1 MITAISSVAALLLG
15 AVAGYALFRYVL
27 TGIYRRKIAEAKREA
42 EVIKEKKLLEVK
54 ETFINRKAEFDK
66 EAQQR
71 KDKMQQAENRL
82 KQREQSQNQRQD
94 DLNKRTRELD
104 KRVSELD
111 RRNSELDTREQDLEK
126 THQAL
131 QLREGEIEK
140 MCQQELQKLE
150 ELSGLSAEEAKT
162 RLEETMKAEARTA
175 AQIYKNEIM
184 DEARIS
190 ANKEAKKIVIKT
202 IQRVATETAVENSV
216 TVFHIDNDEVKGRIV
231 GREGRNIRTLEAAA
245 GVEIVVDDTPE
256 AIVISA
262 FDPVRREI
270 ARLAL
275 HQLISD
281 GRIHPARIEEV
292 VSKVKKQVEE
302 EIIETGKR
310 TAIDLGIHG
319 LHPELIRI
327 VGKMKYRSSYGQNL
341 LQHARETAN
350 LCAVMAAEL
359 GLNAKR
365 AKRAG
370 LLHDIGK
377 VPDEESELPHAEY
390 GAKLAEMYKEK
401 PDIVNAIAAHH
412 DEVEMETLIAPI
424 VQVCDAISGARP
436 GARREIVEAYIKRLK
451 DLENIAT
458 SYPGVN
464 KSYAIQAGREL
475 RVIVGADKI
484 SDEQIPV
491 LSDDIARRIQEEMTY
506 PGQVKI
512 TVIRETR
519 AISYAK

>member
-111 RRNSELDTREQDLEK
+111 RRNGELDTREQDLEK

-140 MCQQELQKLE
+140 MRQQELQKLE

-216 TVFHIDNDEVKGRIV
+216 TVFHIDNDEVKGRII
-231 GREGRNIRTLEAAA
+231 GREGRNIRTL
-245 GVEIVVDDTPE
+245 
-256 AIVISA
+256 
-262 FDPVRREI
+262 
-270 ARLAL
+270 
-275 HQLISD
+275 
-281 GRIHPARIEEV
+281 
-292 VSKVKKQVEE
+292 
-302 EIIETGKR
+302 
-310 TAIDLGIHG
+310 
-319 LHPELIRI
+319 
-327 VGKMKYRSSYGQNL
+327 
-341 LQHARETAN
+341 
-350 LCAVMAAEL
+350 
-359 GLNAKR
+359 
-365 AKRAG
+365 
-370 LLHDIGK
+370 
-377 VPDEESELPHAEY
+377 
-390 GAKLAEMYKEK
+390 
-401 PDIVNAIAAHH
+401 
-412 DEVEMETLIAPI
+412 
-424 VQVCDAISGARP
+424 
-436 GARREIVEAYIKRLK
+436 
-451 DLENIAT
+451 
-458 SYPGVN
+458 
-464 KSYAIQAGREL
+464 
-475 RVIVGADKI
+475 
-484 SDEQIPV
+484 
-491 LSDDIARRIQEEMTY
+491 
-506 PGQVKI
+506 
-512 TVIRETR
+512 
-519 AISYAK
+519 